1 MRPPVQMWWAAA
13 TRTEGRRRARRQRR
27 LQPSAR
33 GEPPPAAAP
42 RGGKAR
48 AAARRASRASRGA
61 SLRSASE
68 RGEQGGPWQRAGL
81 GLMLLNALAAASG
94 LQRAA
99 AQQPVCSRLAL
110 PAGPLPRSPPCSSL
124 CCVATR
130 PAPTPP
136 EPLPTAP
143 TLRLAA
149 AAPPPPPFPP
159 GCPMRW
165 PPGSES
171 PPPRAPRS
179 QSSSGSMPRTTT
191 SRWGPG
197 PRRCMFLLVVV
208 SGRVSQAAPCS
219 NPRSGGPSDVAPGCI
234 VSTSLRPSIRFPA
247 SPQHPSHYLHYP
259 SDKPFTLAGL
269 PLPHCVPSMPPRL
282 PAPPP
287 PPPRRTPLTSP
298 SSWRTTP

>member
-1 MRPPVQMWWAAA
+1 MGPLSMRPPVQMWWAAA

-149 AAPPPPPFPP
+149 AAPPPPL
-159 GCPMRW
+159 
-165 PPGSES
+165 S
-171 PPPRAPRS
+171 
-179 QSSSGSMPRTTT
+179 
-191 SRWGPG
+191 
-197 PRRCMFLLVVV
+197 
-208 SGRVSQAAPCS
+208 
-219 NPRSGGPSDVAPGCI
+219 
-234 VSTSLRPSIRFPA
+234 
-247 SPQHPSHYLHYP
+247 
-259 SDKPFTLAGL
+259 
-269 PLPHCVPSMPPRL
+269 PRL
-282 PAPPP
+282 SDEMATWIGKPTASRPEITKFFWEYAKNNDLKVGAGAPAVHVLACC
-287 PPPRRTPLTSP
+287 R
-298 SSWRTTP
+298 